1 MINKHLRNLATAV
14 FAVCT
19 FITPVVNGWAAE
31 KPTKSNPPN
40 APNAAESY
48 ATTTPIK
55 HLVVIFGE
63 NISFDHYFAT
73 YPSATNP
80 ATEPQFTAIA
90 NTPRVNNL
98 VSGGLLTE
106 NPNSVQP
113 FRLDRTQAVTCDQN
127 HSYTPE
133 QQAFDMGAMDMFP
146 QFTGV
151 GAVPPSTCDYG
162 HGTGLVM
169 GYYDGNTVTALWNY
183 AQHYALSDNSYNT
196 QFGPSSPG
204 AINVIS
210 GNTSNVQ
217 YVSGGSTV
225 GVISGGG
232 TSGTL
237 LGDGRPAGDDCNP
250 TGKTYVSFPAGTN
263 NIGDELN
270 NVSYTWGWFQG
281 GFGATSFN
289 NGIATCAAQSVGLAG
304 ATNDYVAHHEPFQYY
319 PETANP
325 HHLPPTSN
333 AAIGT
338 TDQANHQYDLSD
350 FFIALNAGQLPAVTY
365 LKAKAVYD
373 GHPGYSDPLDEQT
386 FLVDTI
392 NSIQANTYWKDTA
405 IVIAY
410 DDSDGWYDHQMDP
423 LVNQSQSS
431 IDDALTGAG
440 LCGSNTN
447 ATTQGRCGYGPR
459 TPLLVISP
467 YAKQNYVDH
476 QITDQS
482 SIVQFIETNWSLPA
496 IGGGSSDT
504 KAGSLNGM
512 FDFTSGKKAPKLV
525 LDPTT
530 GEVVP

>member
-1 MINKHLRNLATAV
+1 MIAKQFRNLATV
-14 FAVCT
+14 LCTVCMCINPFADV
-19 FITPVVNGWAAE
+19 WAAE
-31 KPTKSNPPN
+31 KPNLPNP
-40 APNAAESY
+40 AESY
-48 ATTTPIK
+48 STTTPIK

-73 YPSATNP
+73 YPNATNP
-80 ATEPQFTAIA
+80 QSEPQFTALSS
-90 NTPRVNNL
+90 TPRVNNL
-98 VSGGLLTE
+98 LSGGLLTE

-113 FRLDRTQAVTCDQN
+113 FRLDRSQSVTCDQN

-133 QQAFDMGAMDMFP
+133 QLAFDHGAMDMFP
-146 QFTGV
+146 QYTGV
-151 GAVPPSTCDYG
+151 GGTTCDYG
-162 HGTGLVM
+162 HGAGLVM
-169 GYYDGNTVTALWNY
+169 GYYDGNTTTAIWNY
-183 AQHYALSDNSYNT
+183 AQHFALSDNSYNT
-196 QFGPSSPG
+196 QFGPSAPG
-204 AINVIS
+204 AINLVS
-210 GNTSNVQ
+210 GNTANVQ

-225 GVISGGG
+225 GVIAGGG
-232 TSGTL
+232 TSGAL

-250 TGKTYVSFPAGTN
+250 TGKTYVSFPPGTN

-270 NVSYTWGWFQG
+270 TVNYTWGWFQG

-289 NGIATCAAQSVGLAG
+289 NGIATCAATSVGLAG
-304 ATNDYVAHHEPFQYY
+304 TTADYVAHHEPFQFY

-350 FFIALNAGQLPAVTY
+350 FFIALQAGQLPAVTY

-386 FLVDTI
+386 FIVNTI
-392 NSIQANTYWKDTA
+392 NAIEANTYWKDTA

-423 LVNQSQSS
+423 LVNQSQSAT
-431 IDDALTGAG
+431 DDALTDAG
-440 LCGSNTN
+440 LCGSNTA

-467 YAKQNYVDH
+467 YARQDYVDH

-482 SIVQFIETNWSLPA
+482 SILQFIESNWNLPA
-496 IGGGSSDT
+496 IGNGSSDA
-504 KAGSLNGM
+504 KAGTLNGM
-512 FDFTSGKKAPKLV
+512 FDFTSGRKAPKLI

-530 GEVVP
+530 GEVE